1 MARPSQQQSGGTGRD
16 LSGAFYEVDRCG
28 HLLDGPDPVLALDRL
43 YDDVLRHVGGRLQ
56 DDSAAL
62 FIARQSASCLRAVRG

>member
-1 MARPSQQQSGGTGRD
+1 VRPAARRRDPGT
-16 LSGAFYEVDRCG
+16 
-28 HLLDGPDPVLALDRL
+28 ALDRL

-62 FIARQSASCLRAVRG
+62 FIARQGM